1 MSSNAAS
8 NYVDVR
14 PRSQCRAVSQL
25 CFLQPPAA
33 TDDDSIFFCE
43 RFCSLIYNDDDRA
56 LHDLSADSTMASPLL
71 IQPTYLLAEWSRNSF
86 SPSSNYRP

>member
-14 PRSQCRAVSQL
+14 PRSQRRAVSQL

-33 TDDDSIFFCE
+33 TDDDSIFFRQ

-56 LHDLSADSTMASPLL
+56 LHDLSTDSTMTPLL
-71 IQPTYLLAEWSRNSF
+71 LCDTAYLSVT
-86 SPSSNYRP
+86 